1 MMKTLIQRFLPAAL
15 LLLATTACEDT
26 LTAPEAPAIGD
37 GPTLT
42 LVLDNEDEGAQT
54 RTQLE
59 SADAQHHVKKVHIL
73 IFEGEG
79 GTAKY
84 VGKDEFTWDDTDN
97 NNKMEY
103 ALPYAFADGV
113 TYTLLGVGM
122 DDAFESTYTIDEKQ
136 TLDETYARLQQG
148 KGGEDLKQ
156 CEFFTGTLEYTHTD
170 GKATIG
176 TLLVKRR
183 VAGVM
188 LYVKEIPQRLP
199 APANSGSSYEWRT
212 TKVLLRLG
220 RAPKKDIV
228 LRRDFHFD
236 PTEENTWEE
245 PEGEATDYMENT
257 DANKVLLEMDLTG
270 LKYDTQKDIYETSET
285 NNTLYQ
291 ACYMLPLNKL
301 TENYNTFT
309 VEIWGVEDEDG
320 TGSTQYDS
328 DYDGEKDKDKEVQL
342 LKSLIVENKDE
353 STTSFNIR
361 SNYIYCIGK
370 KATSVDQ
377 PISLSGEAVYVE
389 VQPWEGEIN
398 TNNPD
403 FGAARVQALFDKT
416 DNKIHNCMNEEFT
429 VKILPPLD
437 LKREDVARIRVTI
450 NHDNTFGLDNDGEQI
465 LMTEDVDLIN
475 EDRLNYYKNWIY
487 VRDPDRSEE
496 NPYDTECTLY
506 DIDKQDGISKLDN
519 LTVTFF
525 IEDYARFR
533 QWGWADDGKWTGQ
546 WNGKNNAA
554 NLINADYRYT
564 PITLSTDFKDGYT
577 RMDTI
582 HIKQYNTISVYYKND
597 NVELKKADKE
607 LTENQSGIVKCGFSR
622 FDLIGDKVNI
632 LGNKDHF
639 KWGFTGD
646 AAGNWRVY
654 TSTTSVENAVGSKA
668 SGARNMLDIGDWWSL
683 DQNWLPLWNESA
695 SLAAQHVFKRV
706 DEDNGVYSF
715 KQTYHPGNDPNEP
728 NEVTQID
735 ECWYL
740 PAQLEMGG
748 IMEMSFNSKNLGH
761 GLTLGAAR
769 TYPYWTSTLNGE
781 LYEQKAIYC
790 WKNKDDNNNE
800 FWEWG
805 DELRTQYLRIRQ
817 ARKFSDYKD
826 PQNENDITYA
836 EAGW

>member
-26 LTAPEAPAIGD
+26 LTAPEAPATGD

-54 RTQLE
+54 RTELE
-59 SADAQHHVKKVHIL
+59 SADAKHHVTKVRIL

-84 VGKDEFTWDDTDN
+84 VGEEEFTWDDTDN

-122 DDAFESTYTIDEKQ
+122 DDAFESTYTIEENQ

-199 APANSGSSYEWRT
+199 APAGSGSSYEWRT

-228 LRRDFHFD
+228 LRRDFS
-236 PTEENTWEE
+236 ENTTWTE
-245 PEGEATDYMENT
+245 PEGNLTDDYLTE
-257 DANKVLLEMDLTG
+257 DDQILLEMDLTG

-320 TGSTQYDS
+320 TGNTWNDANH
-328 DYDGEKDKDKEVQL
+328 DGVQDDEESPKEVKL

-370 KATSVDQ
+370 KATGVDQ

-403 FGAARVQALFDKT
+403 FGAARVQALFDQT
-416 DNKIHNCMNEEFT
+416 NNEIQNCMNHWHT
-429 VKILPPLD
+429 VKLLPPVKMMWPYVTKITVKVNSVNQIDDPWLS
-437 LKREDVARIRVTI
+437 IRNAVP
-450 NHDNTFGLDNDGEQI
+450 
-465 LMTEDVDLIN
+465 N
-475 EDRLNYYKNWIY
+475 ENET
-487 VRDPDRSEE
+487 VQE
-496 NPYDTECTLY
+496 
-506 DIDKQDGISKLDN
+506 KLDDTYTTAN
-519 LTVTFF
+519 EYVIYQRDKEGSEAFKEGKLHPIEIFM
-525 IEDYARFR
+525 EDYAEPRTY
-533 QWGWADDGKWTGQ
+533 GWN
-546 WNGKNNAA
+546 NG
-554 NLINADYRYT
+554 NLTLTEKDIENILNDVRRCDLVLYTTFNYNQQEFTREDY
-564 PITLSTDFKDGYT
+564 IT
-577 RMDTI
+577 I
-582 HIKQYNTISVYYKND
+582 QQYNTITVDYKVTDEDNKVYNIY
-597 NVELKKADKE
+597 
-607 LTENQSGIVKCGFSR
+607 CGFNR
-622 FDLIGDKVNI
+622 EDLGGDDA
-632 LGNKDHF
+632 GF
-639 KWGFTGD
+639 KWGYDDVLNGD
-646 AAGNWRVY
+646 TYQDYNYHEEYIGY
-654 TSTTSVENAVGSKA
+654 KGSPYNGTLNIKYI
-668 SGARNMLDIGDWWSL
+668 NI
-683 DQNWLPLWNESA
+683 LPLHKNDWNESA
-695 SLAAQHVFKRV
+695 VNKAQHICYQINTSNDKLYALTSKRM
-706 DEDNGVYSF
+706 GIS
-715 KQTYHPGNDPNEP
+715 NEGDV
-728 NEVTQID
+728 NVG
-735 ECWYL
+735 WYL
-740 PAQLEMGG
+740 PAEYELKGLMDLSVESTKWNDVVESEVTTVPGLKQNSVIKLKEYQSYWSSTTAGSVLEDD
-748 IMEMSFNSKNLGH
+748 
-761 GLTLGAAR
+761 
-769 TYPYWTSTLNGE
+769 PD
-781 LYEQKAIYC
+781 
-790 WKNKDDNNNE
+790 DDNGKPQNSAVAFKYNIYSGE
-800 FWEWG
+800 YKAERKIFLKS
-805 DELRTQYLRIRQ
+805 DEGARIRQ
-817 ARKFSDYKD
+817 AIRFD
-826 PQNENDITYA
+826 YA
-836 EAGW
+836 EAGN